1 MWRYKKATLLFQF
14 LSLPLLFIFADS
26 GLAQFPF
33 DPDTVRA
40 GRFDNGKMWTFDN
53 PPAGFFAKEY
63 GFRPD
68 EAWFARARRAA
79 LRFTE
84 AGGTGSF
91 VSPNGL
97 IMTNHHIAREV
108 VTQIERKGENFN
120 ENGFYAASRAEERR
134 VPGLFV
140 DQLEKIAD
148 VTERVQA
155 ELAKAKS
162 DEERV
167 RLREQVLRQLE
178 DEYSQKPEWQH
189 LVVQAITFYSGAK
202 YSLYGFRRYSDIR
215 LVFLPELQLGYFGG
229 DPDNF
234 TYPRYALDVAFFRAY
249 DENGNPCKTPDY
261 YKFNTDGVRENE
273 LVFVVGNP
281 GSTERLSTI
290 AQLEYNRDVLLPA
303 QLRFLRARSAILK
316 AYNQTAKSDSILNVI
331 FSYENSI
338 KAFSGQLR
346 GLHDAYLFAR
356 KKAFEKE
363 FRAKVA
369 ANPALRSEEKIWD
382 EIRNIYSELRKIA
395 PARFGLNPQGEGLET
410 AFLLLRLARLKEVG
424 DTGQVAQVQKLIL
437 AVEPVEKSL
446 ETALLTAHLEI
457 ARDYLGSTDEYVKA
471 ALQNKSPAEAAE
483 QLVASSKLYD
493 QEFVRNLVT
502 KTPAEINAVQDP
514 LMQLMKIALPRF
526 LDANRKNF
534 ELSAKADGLKAR
546 LAKLFFDVYGTD
558 TPPDATFS
566 LRINDGV
573 VKGYEYN
580 GTEAPVKTTFFGLY
594 DRYYSHDKKY
604 PWSLPKRWLSPPM
617 ELLAMPLNFVTTND
631 IIGGNSGS
639 AVINK
644 NLEAVGL
651 IFDGNIESLPGSFIY
666 TTESNRAVA
675 VHVGGIVAALKYI
688 YDASA
693 LVEELTGERPK
704 MQVQPPKPQDAKPDV
719 KKPTSKKR

>member
-1 MWRYKKATLLFQF
+1 MQRYKTALLLQLFSRQLFITLLVI
-14 LSLPLLFIFADS
+14 LSNSGFAQLS
-26 GLAQFPF
+26 FN
-33 DPDTVRA
+33 PDTVKA

-53 PPAGFFAKEY
+53 PPTEFFAKEY

-97 IMTNHHIAREV
+97 IMTNHHVAREV
-108 VTQIERKGENFN
+108 GAQVEKKGENFN
-120 ENGFYAASRAEERR
+120 DNGFYAASRAEERR

-155 ELAKAKS
+155 ELAKAKN
-162 DEERV
+162 DNERV

-178 DEYSQKPEWQH
+178 DEYAEKPEWRN
-189 LVVQAITFYSGAK
+189 LVIQAITFYSGAK
-202 YSLYGFRRYSDIR
+202 YSLYGFKRYSDIR

-249 DENGNPCKTPDY
+249 DEDGKPCKTPDY

-273 LVFVVGNP
+273 PVFVVGNP

-363 FRAKVA
+363 WRAKVA
-369 ANPALRSEEKIWD
+369 ANPALKNEEKIWD
-382 EIRNIYSELRKIA
+382 EIRNIYAELRKIS
-395 PARFGLNPQGEGLET
+395 PERFGLNPQGEGLQT
-410 AFLLLRLARLKEVG
+410 AFLLLRLAGLKEAG
-424 DTGQVAQVQKLIL
+424 DTDRVAQVQTLIL
-437 AVEPVEKSL
+437 SAERPEKSL
-446 ETALLTAHLEI
+446 ETALLAAHLEI
-457 ARDYLGSTDEYVKA
+457 ARDYLGDADEYVKT
-471 ALQNKSPAEAAE
+471 ALQNTSATEAAKR
-483 QLVASSKLYD
+483 LVSSSKLYD
-493 QEFVRNLVT
+493 QEFLKNLIT
-502 KTPAEINAVQDP
+502 KTPAEINATQDP
-514 LMQLMKIALPRF
+514 LLQLMKIALPRF
-526 LDANRKNF
+526 LEANRKNF

-546 LAKLFFDVYGTD
+546 LATLFFEVYGTD

-566 LRINDGV
+566 LRINDGI

-580 GTEAPVKTTFFGLY
+580 GTEAPAKTTFFGLY

-688 YDASA
+688 YGASA
-693 LVEELTGERPK
+693 LVEELTGEKPK
-704 MQVQPPKPQDAKPDV
+704 MQVEPRPQDARKPV
-719 KKPTSKKR
+719 PKKR